1 MDEWKGTAYYY
12 SNGSGSKRAVAL
24 GGSIFEEWMIC
35 SQPETML
42 AALQTFMESGE
53 RLDTVLWVSE
63 E

>member
-1 MDEWKGTAYYY
+1 M
-12 SNGSGSKRAVAL
+12 
-24 GGSIFEEWMIC
+24 EWMIC